1 MPSLGFGGRTVGL
14 GPIFRAG
21 STTNRPAGL
30 LLVAETTDGAAAGFT
45 AAGTAADSIALG
57 VDNTGT
63 ANGGEE
69 ERCWTGALFSG
80 AGTLG

>member
-30 LLVAETTDGAAAGFT
+30 LLVAETADGAAGFT
-45 AAGTAADSIALG
+45 AAGTATASVVLG
-57 VDNTGT
+57 IDNTGT